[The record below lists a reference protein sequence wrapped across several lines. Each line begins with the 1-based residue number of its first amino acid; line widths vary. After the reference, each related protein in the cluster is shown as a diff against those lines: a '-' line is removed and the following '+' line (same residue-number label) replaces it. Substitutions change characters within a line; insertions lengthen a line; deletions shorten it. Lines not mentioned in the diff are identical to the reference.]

1 METQKPTHLIV
12 ILSAGVLWGFMVF
25 PLRALAK
32 YSAYQILNWR
42 IIIAFVIVWVVT
54 LIFKRSVLIN
64 NFITLRSLENIYRN
78 KILLLIL
85 LSGILI
91 TLNWLAFIYV
101 INHISLKAGAFA
113 YLLCPLITAFAGKL
127 LLKESLTNIKYVAL
141 SLAFLSIIG
150 LATGSL
156 VEILWS
162 FFIAIS
168 YALFLIIQK
177 VIKNVDKLIM
187 LGLQLFI
194 ALFLILPLNYFAS
207 KNIPLDIYFWANVSI
222 ISLFFTIVPLLL
234 SLYALQGLP
243 SSTIGIAIYINP
255 IVSFSIATLYYKEH
269 ISNQQIFFYA
279 ILFLAVLL
287 FNRDILLASFKIK
300 KSINTKANL
309 A

>member
-1 METQKPTHLIV
+1 MKAQKPTYLIA
-12 ILSAGVLWGFMVF
+12 ILTAGILWGFMVF
-25 PLRALAK
+25 PLRALK
-32 YSAYQILNWR
+32 EYSAYQILNWR
-42 IIIAFVIVWVVT
+42 IIIAFVMVWVVA

-64 NFITLRSLENIYRN
+64 NFITLKSLENSYRS

-113 YLLCPLITAFAGKL
+113 YLLCPLITALAGKL
-127 LLKESLTNIKYVAL
+127 LLKESLTSIKYVAL
-141 SLAFLSIIG
+141 SLAFLSIVG

-162 FFIAIS
+162 FFIAFS

-177 VIKNVDKLIM
+177 VIKEVDKLIM

-194 ALFLILPLNYFAS
+194 ALLLSIPFDFLLPQNVPS
-207 KNIPLDIYFWANVSI
+207 DIYFWVNVSI
-222 ISLFFTIVPLLL
+222 ISLFFTIIPLLL

-255 IVSFSIATLYYKEH
+255 IVSFTLATLYYKEN
-269 ISNQQIFFYA
+269 ITNQQIFFYG
-279 ILFLAVLL
+279 ILFLAILL
-287 FNRDILLASFKIK
+287 FNRDILIDTFKMK
-300 KSINTKANL
+300 KSNITKANIV
-309 A
+309 